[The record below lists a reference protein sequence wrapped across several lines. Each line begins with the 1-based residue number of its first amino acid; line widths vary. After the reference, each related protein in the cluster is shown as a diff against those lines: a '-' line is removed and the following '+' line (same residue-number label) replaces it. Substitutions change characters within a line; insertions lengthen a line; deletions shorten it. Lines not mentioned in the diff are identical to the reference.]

1 MASTLSASAASAVS
15 VRSLRSTKA
24 RSRRGAVSARA
35 SVSEP
40 EKKSGSDSEVSIRR
54 RPPNGQSLHNVGTD
68 QFAFRMEAI
77 NEKGERID
85 NEINK
90 PVNILEEIVWYKDVE
105 LQRRKEAFTLQ
116 LVRTAMANAPPARDF
131 VKAIKDQWAA
141 TGQPGLIAEVKKASP
156 SKGVIQPNFDPVKIA
171 KAYEAGGAACLS
183 VLTDEKFF
191 QGGFENL
198 ELIRSAGVTCPLLCK
213 EFIVDAY
220 QIYLAR
226 KYGAD
231 AILLIAAV
239 LPNQDLMYFQKIAK
253 SLGMAALIEVHTY
266 EEMERVL
273 KLEDIDL
280 LGINNR
286 DLGTF
291 EVSLDVTVDLL
302 AGPLGDQVR
311 ERGITMVGE
320 SGIFTIDDVNVLQEA
335 GVGCLLVGESLVKQ
349 DTPDVGI
356 KKLYGRPLD

>member
-1 MASTLSASAASAVS
+1 
-15 VRSLRSTKA
+15 
-24 RSRRGAVSARA
+24 
-35 SVSEP
+35 
-40 EKKSGSDSEVSIRR
+40 
-54 RPPNGQSLHNVGTD
+54 
-68 QFAFRMEAI
+68 MEAVTP
-77 NEKGERID
+77 EGERVD

-105 LQRRKEAFTLQ
+105 LQQRKEKFPLE
-116 LVRTAMANAPPARDF
+116 LVRTALQNAPPARDF
-131 VKAIKDQWAA
+131 VGAIRSQLAE
-141 TGQPGLIAEVKKASP
+141 TGQPALIAEVKKASP

-171 KAYEAGGAACLS
+171 QAYEAGGAACLS
-183 VLTDEKFF
+183 VLTDEKYF

-239 LPNQDLMYFQKIAK
+239 LPNQDLKYFTKIAK

-273 KLEDIDL
+273 QLEDLEL

-291 EVSLDVTVDLL
+291 EVSLDVTTGLL
-302 AGPLGDQVR
+302 NGPLGEVVR

-320 SGIFTIDDVNVLQEA
+320 RVSSPST
-335 GVGCLLVGESLVKQ
+335 
-349 DTPDVGI
+349 T
-356 KKLYGRPLD
+356 

>member
-40 EKKSGSDSEVSIRR
+40 EKKSEPSSEVSIRR

-105 LQRRKEAFTLQ
+105 LQRRKEAFPLQ

-273 KLEDIDL
+273 KLEEIDL

-291 EVSLDVTVDLL
+291 EVSLDVTVDLM

>member
-15 VRSLRSTKA
+15 ARSLRSAPA

-40 EKKSGSDSEVSIRR
+40 EKKSDASSEVSIRR

-68 QFAFRMEAI
+68 QFAFKMEAI
-77 NEKGERID
+77 NEDGERID

-90 PVNILEEIVWYKDVE
+90 PINILEEIVWYKDVE
-105 LQRRKEAFTLQ
+105 LQRRKEKFPLQ

-131 VKAIKDQWAA
+131 VGAIKDQWAA

-183 VLTDEKFF
+183 VLTDEKYF

-239 LPNQDLMYFQKIAK
+239 LPNQDLTYFQKIAK

-273 KLEDIDL
+273 KLDDIDL

-302 AGPLGDQVR
+302 SGPLGEQVR
-311 ERGITMVGE
+311 ARGITMVGE
-320 SGIFTIDDVNVLQEA
+320 SGIFTIDDVNVLQDA